1 MSNFRPYYGLQ
12 GSVSAFQALPPTP
25 HTILVVDDSEVAR
38 TTYIQYLNALSDR
51 PYAFLEAGTLTAGL
65 ELWRSHTPDLVL
77 LDVRLPDGDGL
88 QFLEMIG
95 QEPSEGRSPVIVL
108 TGHGDE
114 RTAVQAMKLGAA
126 DYLVKGDITALSL
139 FTCINQVWERAAM
152 KRQLLRSQRQEA
164 LLADIAFRLRQHYD
178 ITEILSAIA
187 HEAREF
193 LESDRILIYQLDLE
207 GRGEIIAEAVATP
220 WASCLDAPCID
231 LSFPDN
237 LGAACREGNIFAV
250 ADIETA
256 HLSGDYLQRLH
267 QAQVKA
273 TLVMPI
279 LRPPEVAHPLW
290 GLLVVHQCTAPRSWE
305 DREIAF
311 LQQLS
316 VQLAIALHQMALN
329 RSLQALNAS
338 LEQKVEER
346 TRELHTAYEQVQQ
359 ELEERRR
366 TESVLETLALER
378 QQTLLSLQES
388 EQRYA
393 TLAAS
398 VPVGIFRTN
407 AWGSC
412 IYVNQRCCEITGLD
426 PECALD
432 FSWHGGI
439 HPEDREKVVAEA
451 ARAIQENRSF
461 LMEYR
466 FLHPDGTVRWV
477 LVQTEAE
484 RDAAGN
490 VMGYV
495 GSLTDISDRKHNEQT
510 SHLLAAVVESSDD
523 AIITKNL
530 DGIITSWN
538 IGATRLF
545 GYTEAEAVGQ
555 PISILFEPGARD
567 TEPSISERIQRG
579 DRIEHFETVRLHQ
592 DGTPVEVSITVS
604 PLRNE
609 AGQITGISK
618 IVRDITERKRW
629 EKALQDSEAHHR
641 ALIQALPDL
650 IMRINREG
658 IYLEFV
664 ATPNFYVVGN
674 IPEMVGTHVSETLPP
689 DVAQKRIVAIQRA
702 LETNTVQIYEQ
713 DLSINGR
720 TQVEEVRVV
729 PYNDGEVLALVRDIS
744 DRKQAEFALKQSE
757 AQSRAILSAIPDLLF
772 RVGADGVYRE
782 FVTSRDF
789 DLVPLASQ
797 SIGRSMAEI
806 LGPELAERQWHYL
819 QQALQTGQLQV
830 YEQRIQVGDRL
841 QDEEVRVVPSG
852 DDEVLFMVR
861 NISDRKQA
869 ELALAASEAQK
880 SAVLAAI
887 PDLMLRVGA
896 EGTIREYITQHREL
910 DIISPS
916 IDPVGQLMGNLVPK
930 DVALRNF
937 QYIQEA
943 IRTGELQVY
952 EQRVQVGDRLQDEE
966 VRIIKSGDDEAL
978 FMIRDIT
985 ERKRTE
991 AALKQSEQT
1000 NRIIIESIPDLLI
1013 HMDREG
1019 HYSQMLGG
1027 SGVRVKQPTWSSTEP
1042 EIFNV
1047 LPRNLAEQRLYYANC
1062 AIETGC
1068 LQVYEQIFDLDG
1080 EVSYEEVRVA
1090 PLSDREVLIIIRD
1103 VTDRKR
1109 AEAERLQAEKA
1120 RLELKLLEQILDIVL
1135 AGYWDWDIP
1144 NHQEYLSPGFKRMF
1158 GYNDD
1163 ELPNTPEA
1171 WQSIIFPE
1179 DLPGVMA
1186 CYDRHVQSRGMIPFY
1201 NEVRYCHKDG
1211 STVWVICSGQV
1222 IEWDAAGQPLRMIGC
1237 HINISDRKRAEME
1250 RQRLIQELS
1259 EFKLAL
1265 DEAAIV
1271 AITDA
1276 QGVIT
1281 YANDRFCD
1289 ISGYSRAELIGQTH
1303 RLVNS
1308 GHHSGEFFKDLWDTV
1323 ARGEIWQGEIRN
1335 RAKDGEFYWVES
1347 TLVPFLDAQGQP
1359 FQYLAIRFDI
1369 TARKLA
1375 EVTIQQENAFRQQI
1389 VENMAE
1395 GLCVCHGLEAF
1406 PHLNFTV
1413 WNQQMVQITGYTRED
1428 INTLGWHILY
1438 PDPETQEQAIARM
1451 SRMQENNFAIAEE
1464 WEIQRQDGQRRT
1476 IAIATSTLANSEGQI
1491 YVLALIQDI
1500 TARKQAETALQKS
1513 NEELARATRLKDE
1526 FLATMSHE
1534 LRTPLN
1540 AILGMTEGLAEAV
1553 FGEINPK
1560 QLRAIQTIERSGYHL
1575 LELINDILDIA
1586 KIESGQMELDCV
1598 PIPVAPLCHASMT
1611 FVKQQAEKKNIA
1623 LLMNLPTNLPRLLVD
1638 ERRIRQVLINL
1649 LNNAVKFTPK
1659 GGRITL
1665 SVSYQANSSAQPQ
1678 TLLRIAVSDTGIGIA
1693 PENIS
1698 KLFKPF
1704 IQIDSALNRKYEG
1717 TGLGLAL
1724 VKRIVELHG
1733 GQVSLSSEV
1742 GVGSCFMVDLPYM
1755 PGEATPAP
1763 TNPDRQKSPEAVLA
1777 FPVAPLILLAEDN
1790 EANIGTVSSY
1800 LQAKGYRILLAKNG
1814 QQAITLAQTQAP
1826 HLILMDIQMA
1836 EMDGLEAMAAIR
1848 QIPQLEDTPII
1859 AMTAL
1864 AMAGDRDRC
1873 LAAGAN
1879 DYITKP
1885 IKLKQLVT
1893 AIENLLVSRGDT
1905 L

>member
-25 HTILVVDDSEVAR
+25 YTILVVDDSEVAR
-38 TTYIQYLNALSDR
+38 TTYIQYLNSISDL
-51 PYAFLEAGTLTAGL
+51 PYSFLEAGTLTAGL

-88 QFLEMIG
+88 QFLETIG

-114 RTAVQAMKLGAA
+114 RTAVRAMKLGAA
-126 DYLVKGDITALSL
+126 DYLVKGDITAVSL
-139 FTCINQVWERAAM
+139 FTCVNQVREHTTLMR
-152 KRQLLRSQRQEA
+152 RLLRSQRQEA
-164 LLADIAFRLRQHYD
+164 LLADIAFRIRQHYD

-187 HEAREF
+187 REAREF
-193 LESDRILIYQLDLE
+193 LESDRILIYQLNLD
-207 GRGEIIAEAVATP
+207 GRGEIVAEAIATP
-220 WASCLDAPCID
+220 WASCMDAPCVD
-231 LSFPDN
+231 LSFPDE
-237 LGAACREGNIFAV
+237 LSTACREGSIFAI
-250 ADIETA
+250 ADIEA
-256 HLSGDYLQRLH
+256 ANLSGEHIQRLQ
-267 QAQVKA
+267 QAQVRA

-279 LRPPEVAHPLW
+279 LRPPMVVNPLW

-305 DREIAF
+305 DSDVTF

-316 VQLAIALHQMALN
+316 VQLAIALHQTELD

-338 LEQKVEER
+338 LEQKVIER
-346 TRELHTAYEQVQQ
+346 TRELHAAYEQMQQ

-366 TESVLETLALER
+366 TEAALEKLALER

-407 AWGSC
+407 AGGSC
-412 IYVNQRCCEITGLD
+412 IYVNQRCCEITGLN
-426 PECALD
+426 PEQALD
-432 FSWHGGI
+432 FSWHEGI
-439 HPEDREKVVAEA
+439 HPEDREKVVTEA
-451 ARAIQENRSF
+451 ARAIQENRPF

-466 FLHPDGTVRWV
+466 FLHPAGTVRWV
-477 LVQTEAE
+477 FVQTEAE
-484 RDAAGN
+484 RDAVGN
-490 VMGYV
+490 VVGYV
-495 GSLTDISDRKHNEQT
+495 GSLTDISDRKQHEET
-510 SHLLAAVVESSDD
+510 SRLLAAVVESSDD
-523 AIITKNL
+523 AIITKTL

-545 GYTEAEAVGQ
+545 GYSEAEAVGQ
-555 PISILFEPGARD
+555 PMSILFSPEMLD
-567 TEPSISERIQRG
+567 QEPSISERILRG
-579 DRIEHFETVRLHQ
+579 EHIEHFETVRLHKN
-592 DGTPVEVSITVS
+592 GTPVAVSITVS

-641 ALIQALPDL
+641 ALIHALPDL
-650 IMRINREG
+650 IMRINQEG

-674 IPEMVGTHVSETLPP
+674 LPEMVGTHVSETLPP
-689 DVAQKRIVAIQRA
+689 DVAQKRIAAIHRA

-720 TQVEEVRVV
+720 TQIEEVRIV

-744 DRKQAEFALKQSE
+744 DRKQAEFALKQRE

-772 RVGADGVYRE
+772 RVGADGAYRE
-782 FVTSRDF
+782 FITSRDF
-789 DLVPLASQ
+789 DLVPQADQAL
-797 SIGRSMAEI
+797 GRSMAEI
-806 LGPELAERQWHYL
+806 ISPELAERQFHYL
-819 QQALQTGQLQV
+819 HQALQTGRLQV

-880 SAVLAAI
+880 RAVLAAI
-887 PDLMLRVGA
+887 PDLMLRIGGDGIV
-896 EGTIREYITQHREL
+896 REYVTQHREL
-910 DIISPS
+910 DIINSS
-916 IDPVGQLMGNLVPK
+916 VDAVGRF
-930 DVALRNF
+930 VADFIPEEVARRTH
-937 QYIQEA
+937 QYTQQAIQ
-943 IRTGELQVY
+943 TGELQVY
-952 EQRVQVGDRLQDEE
+952 EQRVQIGDRVQDEE
-966 VRIIKSGDDEAL
+966 VRIVKSGDDEAL

-1000 NRIIIESIPDLLI
+1000 NRIIIASIPDLLI
-1013 HMDREG
+1013 QMDREG
-1019 HYSQMLGG
+1019 NYSRMLGG
-1027 SGVRVKQPTWSSTEP
+1027 SGVRIKQPNWSHTEP

-1047 LPRNLAEQRLYYANC
+1047 LPRDLAEERLYYANR

-1068 LQVYEQIFDLDG
+1068 LQVYEQIFNMDG
-1080 EVSYEEVRVA
+1080 ENSYEEVRVA
-1090 PLSDREVLIIIRD
+1090 PLNDREVLVIIRD

-1144 NHQEYLSPGFKRMF
+1144 NHYEYLSPGFKRMF
-1158 GYNDD
+1158 GYSDD

-1186 CYDRHVQSRGMIPFY
+1186 CYDHHVQSRGMIPFY

-1289 ISGYSRAELIGQTH
+1289 ISGYSREELIGQTH

-1308 GHHSGEFFKDLWDTV
+1308 GYHSAEFFKDLWDTV
-1323 ARGEIWQGEIRN
+1323 ARGKIWQGEIRN
-1335 RAKDGEFYWVES
+1335 RKKDGTPYWVES
-1347 TLVPFLDAQGQP
+1347 TLVPFLDAQGRP

-1395 GLCVCHGLEAF
+1395 GLCVCHALEEF

-1413 WNQQMVQITGYTRED
+1413 WNQQMVQITGYTREE

-1438 PDPETQEQAIARM
+1438 PDLETQEQAIARM
-1451 SRMQENNFAIAEE
+1451 SRMQENDFAIAEE

-1476 IAIATSTLANSEGQI
+1476 IAITTSILASSEGQI

-1500 TARKQAETALQKS
+1500 TSRKQAEKALQES

-1586 KIESGQMELDCV
+1586 KIESGQMEIDCV
-1598 PIPVAPLCHASMT
+1598 PIPVAPLCHASMA
-1611 FVKQQAEKKNIA
+1611 FIKQQAEKKKID
-1623 LLMNLPTNLPRLLVD
+1623 LILTLPSNLPRLLVD

-1649 LNNAVKFTPK
+1649 LNNAVKFTPD

-1665 SVSYQANSSAQPQ
+1665 TVSYQASSGSQDTP
-1678 TLLRIAVSDTGIGIA
+1678 LLRIAVSDTGIGIA
-1693 PENIS
+1693 PENIP

-1704 IQIDSALNRKYEG
+1704 IQVDSALNRKYEG

-1733 GQVSLSSEV
+1733 GEVSLSSEV
-1742 GVGSCFMVDLPYM
+1742 GVGSCFMIDLPYL
-1755 PGEATPAP
+1755 PVEATTEPERPKRQEPPEAGLAP
-1763 TNPDRQKSPEAVLA
+1763 TAN
-1777 FPVAPLILLAEDN
+1777 PLILLAEDN

-1814 QQAITLAQTQAP
+1814 QQAITLAQTQSP

-1836 EMDGLEAMAAIR
+1836 EMDGLEAMKAIR
-1848 QIPQLEDTPII
+1848 QIPQLENVPII

-1864 AMAGDRDRC
+1864 AMVGDRDRC

-1893 AIENLLVSRGDT
+1893 AIENLLVPSGDA